1 MPSPVSTKV
10 LAIVGLGGLVAVAV
24 IHVLLGG
31 SYVPV
36 KGTNTPSFCGDSATV
51 SRDLP
56 ELADAALHD
65 VDRSHDSQVVR
76 GTGIHNSIRQLLS
89 AADLGD
95 WEEARAYSIEIRGT
109 LDRSGNDTSILLQSL
124 DNELAVEG
132 VSRVSRSRRVGY
144 LVHSLPLQDV
154 VALFRNILSEWQLP
168 LSGVFHDSWN
178 QVNHLKLEVKACE
191 AVFDERH
198 RGLLSAIGFS
208 LLQDCIY
215 AAADAAHARAA
226 AILTLALDA
235 PNQYLADP
243 SLSFIIREFSF
254 HRLEV
259 TPQRYGTLLGH
270 LRAFHENERF
280 SQRLRVQIGILFNDE
295 LSSSD
300 DLLRALGNITD
311 TSEAVGLISS
321 YLNAVPQLEG
331 GVGELFRILLQRLKP
346 GDAHRALATAFGSVS
361 WLKSRAGLN
370 TMCAAIASADLN
382 DHPDSLFLKTASLRS
397 ACIPFRLNSGTASFE
412 SLLFPPDTM
421 DATQLLR
428 GWIMQVPAHTSDYDY
443 AKRSL
448 AIGNLGYVIL
458 DSCID
463 LTTQLL
469 LLRELVARAVQV
481 DPVAQRIILARL
493 CQVSVD
499 ALLAQ
504 MPDVLTTWSDLFTA
518 PYSRHAAQKKE
529 VHQRYESFAI
539 FESSEYILAL
549 CGYPRLDSI
558 VVQTLLERYADAM
571 SLQPG
576 SPYSNA
582 TIKDCRA
589 KLESQFLSLH
599 RAGYFN

>member
-1 MPSPVSTKV
+1 
-10 LAIVGLGGLVAVAV
+10 
-24 IHVLLGG
+24 
-31 SYVPV
+31 
-36 KGTNTPSFCGDSATV
+36 
-51 SRDLP
+51 
-56 ELADAALHD
+56 
-65 VDRSHDSQVVR
+65 
-76 GTGIHNSIRQLLS
+76 
-89 AADLGD
+89 
-95 WEEARAYSIEIRGT
+95 
-109 LDRSGNDTSILLQSL
+109 
-124 DNELAVEG
+124 
-132 VSRVSRSRRVGY
+132 
-144 LVHSLPLQDV
+144 
-154 VALFRNILSEWQLP
+154 
-168 LSGVFHDSWN
+168 
-178 QVNHLKLEVKACE
+178 
-191 AVFDERH
+191 
-198 RGLLSAIGFS
+198 
-208 LLQDCIY
+208 
-215 AAADAAHARAA
+215 
-226 AILTLALDA
+226 
-235 PNQYLADP
+235 
-243 SLSFIIREFSF
+243 
-254 HRLEV
+254 
-259 TPQRYGTLLGH
+259 
-270 LRAFHENERF
+270 
-280 SQRLRVQIGILFNDE
+280 
-295 LSSSD
+295 
-300 DLLRALGNITD
+300 
-311 TSEAVGLISS
+311 
-321 YLNAVPQLEG
+321 
-331 GVGELFRILLQRLKP
+331 
-346 GDAHRALATAFGSVS
+346 
-361 WLKSRAGLN
+361 
-370 TMCAAIASADLN
+370 
-382 DHPDSLFLKTASLRS
+382 
-397 ACIPFRLNSGTASFE
+397 
-412 SLLFPPDTM
+412 
-421 DATQLLR
+421 
-428 GWIMQVPAHTSDYDY
+428 MQVPAHTSDYDY